1 MSLYTL
7 HFKKF
12 FYSKVIVFL
21 LVIFIFLILSE
32 LLIRKI
38 IIYKD
43 PFNNS
48 VELFWKS
55 LENSNNKS
63 AIFGS
68 SEIARGLLINNNKIY
83 NLALG
88 GEHLALTKVK
98 VERFIKNKEELDLIV
113 LPATATTLNRSY
125 DEAIK
130 KDYRINFFNKKK
142 KPYLYLLMKYHRDYL
157 LRYWS
162 KFLIEKNFF
171 STVKLLEYGGQV
183 KTVEDNFIPYF
194 KRNDSEK
201 DKMAMKAYLEN
212 YEFFYLLKEKSP
224 GYLIYDKLI
233 KNILEKNGKV
243 CLVHM
248 PYVGKYN
255 QLSKNNKWLRE
266 EMPEIWRSLESKYQ
280 GRVRFL
286 NLSSYVK
293 DDKYFRDATHLTREG
308 GEKYGKLI
316 VNMCLEK
323 L

>member
-130 KDYRINFFNKKK
+130 KDYRINFFNIKKNHIYI
-142 KPYLYLLMKYHRDYL
+142 YL
-157 LRYWS
+157 
-162 KFLIEKNFF
+162 
-171 STVKLLEYGGQV
+171 
-183 KTVEDNFIPYF
+183 
-194 KRNDSEK
+194 
-201 DKMAMKAYLEN
+201 
-212 YEFFYLLKEKSP
+212 
-224 GYLIYDKLI
+224 
-233 KNILEKNGKV
+233 
-243 CLVHM
+243 
-248 PYVGKYN
+248 
-255 QLSKNNKWLRE
+255 
-266 EMPEIWRSLESKYQ
+266 
-280 GRVRFL
+280 
-286 NLSSYVK
+286 
-293 DDKYFRDATHLTREG
+293 
-308 GEKYGKLI
+308 
-316 VNMCLEK
+316 
-323 L
+323 